1 MKEEQNFKEKWE
13 IKNDKDLLDE
23 VERMESYMAYIKYN
37 NKKPSVDFIS
47 LYDSLVFEIKRK
59 KDNN

>member
-23 VERMESYMAYIKYN
+23 VERMESYIDYMKYN
-37 NKKPSVDFIS
+37 NKKPSSDFIS